1 MMSSRFVI
9 VLMIAVTCAMPATA
23 SQQAPG
29 TRIVEH
35 GGYSDCIELFNDS
48 TRVVLCPAVGGRIL
62 EYSLNGKTC
71 LYLDPKQN
79 GWLWNG
85 KGAIDPSGG
94 RFDIGPEM
102 TIPRHPN
109 LWLGKW
115 QGQIAGQRA
124 ARLTSRED
132 DATGVQLIHEFTLDK
147 SSSKLL
153 CKQTITNISD
163 RTQYWCHW
171 SRTLALGGGVCVIP
185 LTEPSR
191 FPNKYVMYGPGSCID
206 YRPNDPNIQVRDGFC
221 QIVGAPKNPKL
232 GMDSHAGWLCYLTTN
247 DLMFIKRFPTYPDRV
262 YSEVAALTISI
273 WYYKDLMCEL
283 EPIGPMEEIAPGKS
297 ASFTETWWLVP
308 FELPAQR
315 TNLDL
320 TRLADAVNKCAR

>member
-1 MMSSRFVI
+1 MII
-9 VLMIAVTCAMPATA
+9 VTWVMV
-23 SQQAPG
+23 APSPSAPLRADG
-29 TRIVEH
+29 ARVVEH
-35 GGYSDCIELFNDS
+35 SGYSDCIELFNDS
-48 TRVVLCPAVGGRIL
+48 TRVVLCPAAGGRIL
-62 EYSLNGKTC
+62 EYSLNGKNS

-102 TIPRHPN
+102 TIPRHPK
-109 LWLGKW
+109 LWLGRW
-115 QGQIAGQRA
+115 QGQITGPRA
-124 ARLTSRED
+124 ARLVSSDD
-132 DATGVQLIHEFTLDK
+132 DATGVQLIRDFTLDK
-147 SSSKLL
+147 SSSKLV
-153 CKQTITNISD
+153 CKQNFRNISNQ
-163 RTQYWCHW
+163 TQYWCHW

-191 FPNKYVMYGPGSCID
+191 FPNKYVMYGPASSID
-206 YRPNDPNIQVRDGFC
+206 YRPSDPNIQVRDGFLK
-221 QIVGAPKNPKL
+221 IVGAPKNPKL
-232 GMDSHAGWLCYLTTN
+232 GLDSHAGWLCYLTTN
-247 DLMFIKRFPTYPDRV
+247 DLMFVKRFPTYPDRV
-262 YSEVAALTISI
+262 YSEVAGLTISI

-297 ASFTETWWLVP
+297 ASFSETWWLVP

-320 TRLADAVNKCAR
+320 TRLADAVNKYAR